1 MQNQI
6 QLYHD
11 RLDKV
16 SKRFSVSPAELIA
29 LIPKDD
35 QRKLGAIVAE
45 IEKTE
50 ADLKPYLEKAGKGD
64 DLPWKAHDYIRN
76 AVKIIALCR
85 AEAAI
90 YLEPIYRTRRQKQAE
105 LENDQFLSQT
115 RDVIAKFGEELSK
128 VKKPRFSYPAW
139 LAAYQPN
146 LWCELT
152 LPTKQELEKWAE
164 QYVGQRV
171 PDALK
176 NLVSWELLWET
187 KILPNAKY
195 EVLGVPCLVW
205 YFNTLVLVE
214 ERLKL
219 VETEFTREFRGY
231 KYSYSLKAG
240 DLGSFYLQPMHWDC
254 QNGFT
259 IPIALLAVLAKGELE
274 GNGIEV
280 VERSSPFTTFA
291 IEGFEDEIIELH
303 DDFRKF
309 IKDIAKEQSLA
320 QGLLAKGLIDK
331 DTARLVAEKAALP
344 LPQKT
349 GAQASAGHS
358 TVDNSD
364 VTSALEAMGYKKK
377 EIQEMIGNVELSPGM
392 SAEEKIRAVLK
403 NMGV

>member
-1 MQNQI
+1 MKITKKDLEKNQ
-6 QLYHD
+6 
-11 RLDKV
+11 V
-16 SKRFSVSPAELIA
+16 ELTLEVGI
-29 LIPKDD
+29 D
-35 QRKLGAIVAE
+35 E
-45 IEKTE
+45 
-50 ADLKPYLEKAGKGD
+50 LKPYLEKAGKGD

-219 VETEFTREFRGY
+219 VETEFTKEFRGY

-240 DLGSFYLQPMHWDC
+240 DLGSFYLEPMQWNY
-254 QNGFT
+254 QEGLAT
-259 IPIALLAVLAKGELE
+259 PIALLAILARGELE

-280 VERSSPFTTFA
+280 TERNSPFTTFT
-291 IEGFEDEIIELH
+291 IEGFQEETIELH
-303 DDFRKF
+303 DGFRKF
-309 IKDIAKEQSLA
+309 IRDIAKEQSLGQA
-320 QGLLAKGLIDK
+320 LLTKGLTDE
-331 DTARLVAEKAALP
+331 DTAALVAEKAMLP
-344 LPQKT
+344 LAEKT
-349 GAQASAGHS
+349 GAQASAGRS

-364 VTSALEAMGYKKK
+364 VASALEAMGYKKR
-377 EIQEMIGNVELSPGM
+377 EIQEMVGNAELIPGM
-392 SAEEKIRAVLK
+392 STEEKLKAVLK
-403 NMGV
+403 NTGV